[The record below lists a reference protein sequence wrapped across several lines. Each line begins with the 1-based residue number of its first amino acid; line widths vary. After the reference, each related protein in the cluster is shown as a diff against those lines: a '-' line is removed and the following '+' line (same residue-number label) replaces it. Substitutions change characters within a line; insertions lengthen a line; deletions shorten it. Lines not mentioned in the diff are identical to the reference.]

1 MIGRTVATTLMV
13 IAVLASLVSACGTGS
28 AGVGSADVGS
38 TCDAAFAQAIA
49 IEPGSDT
56 VQSFDG
62 AIAGCSSLESWVSAA
77 QRFPDAFGGQDPQ
90 TVAQERCAASPDL
103 ADTPVCAELNASS
116 S

>member
-1 MIGRTVATTLMV
+1 MIGRTITTTLV
-13 IAVLASLVSACGTGS
+13 VLAALAILVSACGTGS
-28 AGVGSADVGS
+28 ADVGSAHVGS
-38 TCDAAFAQAIA
+38 ACDEAFAQAMA

-90 TVAQERCAASPDL
+90 AVAQERCAASPDL